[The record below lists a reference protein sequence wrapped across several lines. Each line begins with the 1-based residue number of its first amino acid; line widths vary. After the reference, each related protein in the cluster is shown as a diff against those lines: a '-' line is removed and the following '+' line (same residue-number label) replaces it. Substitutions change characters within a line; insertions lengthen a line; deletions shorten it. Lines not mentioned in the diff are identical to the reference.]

1 MSIREE
7 VLKCIEN
14 ILKEEQQECVISEE
28 ITISRENGFTSLVLV
43 SLVLE
48 IEEALDTDLDEYLS
62 KIRKCKT
69 VGELIDV
76 VEIAKS
82 NS

>member
-48 IEEALDTDLDEYLS
+48 IAEALDTDLDEYLS